1 MPKWD
6 MLKTKFRVS
15 KNQIMKTTKIVF
27 SLLFLGNAI
36 VSLAQDTIPL
46 KTYIENM
53 KTVDV
58 FIKGKKYNFLFD
70 TGGAETLISPEIANM
85 LNKKIYG
92 SSTGFRMDG
101 EIIKAQK
108 SDSISLIIGTTTL
121 FHPTV
126 GVWDIMSILPKE
138 FPKIDGIISLKS
150 FSNTILTIDLSKNI
164 LIIENDVS
172 AKKRIKGK
180 SLLPTRFAN
189 GLEGSELNIFVRIP
203 KNNFYYWF
211 LFDSGNSGPLLLSNE
226 SAVVWGLKPEN
237 NAIEI
242 TTPKS
247 EFLIGKNKLI
257 VKPFTRNIIYDGVL
271 NFESLSKYI
280 FTIDFK
286 KKEVWIN

>member
-1 MPKWD
+1 
-6 MLKTKFRVS
+6 
-15 KNQIMKTTKIVF
+15 MKITKIVF
-27 SLLFLGNAI
+27 SLLFLSNAI

-85 LNKKIYG
+85 LNKSIYG
-92 SSTGFRMDG
+92 SLTGFRMDG

-150 FSNTILTIDLSKNI
+150 FNNTILTIELSKNI
-164 LIIENDVS
+164 LIIENSVS

-180 SLLPTRFAN
+180 SLLPTQFAN

-226 SAVVWGLKPEN
+226 SAIVWGLKPEN

-242 TTPKS
+242 TNPKS
-247 EFLIGKNKLI
+247 EFLIGKNKLM

-286 KKEVWIN
+286 KKEVWID